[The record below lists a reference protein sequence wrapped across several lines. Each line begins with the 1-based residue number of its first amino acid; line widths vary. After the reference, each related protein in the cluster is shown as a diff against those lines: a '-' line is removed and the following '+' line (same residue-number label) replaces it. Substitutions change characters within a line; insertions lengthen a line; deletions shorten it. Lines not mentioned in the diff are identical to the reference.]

1 MLQKLADHIATCLAC
16 AAEAEQRAADATN
29 ETTRADNEKL
39 ARTWRHLASSY
50 QFVQSLERFLLDAK
64 EDKGAR
70 PPDPFPPAETA
81 FDPETIAVL
90 AAAYAKSL
98 EGQSDALREAIAKR
112 IIELASK
119 GERDPDKLCQGA
131 LVLITGEPPTAS
143 LIGPGRERSG
153 L

>member
-1 MLQKLADHIATCLAC
+1 MLQKLADHIANCLAC

-70 PPDPFPPAETA
+70 
-81 FDPETIAVL
+81 
-90 AAAYAKSL
+90 
-98 EGQSDALREAIAKR
+98 
-112 IIELASK
+112 
-119 GERDPDKLCQGA
+119 GA
-131 LVLITGEPPTAS
+131 LVLITGEP
-143 LIGPGRERSG
+143 R
-153 L
+153 